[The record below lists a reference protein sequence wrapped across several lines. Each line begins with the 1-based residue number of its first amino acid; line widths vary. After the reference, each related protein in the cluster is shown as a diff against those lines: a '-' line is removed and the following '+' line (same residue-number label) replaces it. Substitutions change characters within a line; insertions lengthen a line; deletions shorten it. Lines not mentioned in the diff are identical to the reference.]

1 MADYILI
8 NRCHYQ
14 IILYYIVYLIIGAF
28 LDDHCADGYISPRE
42 GRRLWGGMENL
53 TQVVNLPA
61 VNFKSKL
68 LLFIRISIS
77 IIIMITIIM
86 IVLIL
91 KIAMNQAPTKT
102 DLAMAALAFSGLLPV
117 LIAGI
122 VIIVFIG
129 MFR

>member
-1 MADYILI
+1 
-8 NRCHYQ
+8 
-14 IILYYIVYLIIGAF
+14 
-28 LDDHCADGYISPRE
+28 
-42 GRRLWGGMENL
+42 
-53 TQVVNLPA
+53 
-61 VNFKSKL
+61 
-68 LLFIRISIS
+68 
-77 IIIMITIIM
+77 MITIIM